1 MGWFI
6 WCLSLV
12 VAWGAALVALT
23 HFVAQPNRR
32 RVWLSLTV
40 LSVALLVTSIILL
53 WPWVT

>member
-1 MGWFI
+1 VGWFI

-23 HFVAQPNRR
+23 HFVAQPYRR

-40 LSVALLVTSIILL
+40 LSVALLATSVILL